1 MSLRRRE
8 FITTLGGA
16 AAWPFV
22 ARAQQPTPRLPR
34 IGILILPREEWQA
47 GVLTALQA
55 LGWIEGRTVHIDLRT
70 TVDDANLT
78 RARARE
84 LLALNPDVIFV
95 SGAVGARAFQDLTHT
110 VPIVFGQVADPTA
123 AGFVASLAH
132 PGGNITGFSNF
143 EFPIGGKW
151 VGLLKEIVP
160 GIARIAVIISPE
172 NVNQARYAQSIAAV
186 APSFG
191 VEVTEVAVLNIN
203 EIEAGITAFAS
214 RPAGAL
220 IMPPNTV
227 TSTHRET
234 VIEFVARHR
243 LPALYP
249 DRPYVVQGGLMSY
262 GPDNLDINRR
272 ALSYVDRILKG
283 EKPADLPVQNPTKYE
298 LVINLKTA
306 KALGLE
312 IPSSVLARA
321 DEVIE

>member
-1 MSLRRRE
+1 MRRRE
-8 FITTLGGA
+8 LITLLGGA
-16 AAWPFV
+16 AAWPLA
-22 ARAQQPTPRLPR
+22 ARAQQPTSPLPR

-55 LGWIEGRTVHIDLRT
+55 LGWVEGRTAHIDLRT

-160 GIARIAVIISPE
+160 GITRIAVIISPE
-172 NVNQARYAQSIAAV
+172 NVNQAQYAQSIAAV

-191 VEVTEVAVLNIN
+191 VEVTEVAVRNIN

-249 DRPYVVQGGLMSY
+249 DRPVVQGWLMSY

-272 ALSYVDRILKG
+272 AVSYVDRILKG

-306 KALGLE
+306 KALGLD
-312 IPSSVLARA
+312 IPATVYARA